1 MSWDAPTAELARPAP
16 ALIKALEISPTPTD
30 AEVAAIMAATEA
42 LWPRPVFV
50 VDEPDHARTASWRFS
65 GRWWARPVAARRD
78 RPWY

>member
-16 ALIKALEISPTPTD
+16 ALLHALEISPVPTD
-30 AEVAAIMAATEA
+30 AEVAAISAAMEA
-42 LWPRPVFV
+42 LWPRAVLMIH
-50 VDEPDHARTASWRFS
+50 EPDHPRIASWRFS